1 MSFGTVSLVLHYL
14 ELTRRARR
22 AVGEGGPPALASD
35 AAVAAVDQFEAAVGN
50 SFSQVVLRG
59 LWGDRAAAEERV
71 RELLAAEWAVIGP
84 SLLEVAAERIVGD
97 GSIQTWR
104 DAKEAT
110 RAKFRVLGEAL
121 FFCQCS

>member
-1 MSFGTVSLVLHYL
+1 MHAWRGSGAVAVPNSLRLPGRRRHRRGGPVRGRRRELVLAG
-14 ELTRRARR
+14 R
-22 AVGEGGPPALASD
+22 V
-35 AAVAAVDQFEAAVGN
+35 
-50 SFSQVVLRG
+50 RG